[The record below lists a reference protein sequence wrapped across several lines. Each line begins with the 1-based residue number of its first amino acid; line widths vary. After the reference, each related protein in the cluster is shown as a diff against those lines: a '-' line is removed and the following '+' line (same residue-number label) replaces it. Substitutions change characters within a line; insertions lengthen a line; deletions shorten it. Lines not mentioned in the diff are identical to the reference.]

1 MKIKKLFRN
10 LFKKDTKDY
19 LFTENDINDIKDIFL
34 DVSDEFDLEFH
45 KSYNILEFENK
56 ENVKIF
62 ISNLMIGDIDIKSI
76 SDCLKTSFSKR
87 INEIGIEIESLKI
100 EDKNYMKN
108 LICILSKK

>member
-1 MKIKKLFRN
+1 
-10 LFKKDTKDY
+10 
-19 LFTENDINDIKDIFL
+19 
-34 DVSDEFDLEFH
+34 
-45 KSYNILEFENK
+45 
-56 ENVKIF
+56 
-62 ISNLMIGDIDIKSI
+62 MIGDIDIKSI